1 MQRLKTA
8 LAVGTIIAS
17 YGLVM
22 GTAEAQD
29 KEISLRDQKVAD
41 VKKHEMTAEERIRY
55 ARKA

>member
-22 GTAEAQD
+22 GTADAQD
-29 KEISLRDQKVAD
+29 KKYRFV
-41 VKKHEMTAEERIRY
+41 IR
-55 ARKA
+55 RSPT